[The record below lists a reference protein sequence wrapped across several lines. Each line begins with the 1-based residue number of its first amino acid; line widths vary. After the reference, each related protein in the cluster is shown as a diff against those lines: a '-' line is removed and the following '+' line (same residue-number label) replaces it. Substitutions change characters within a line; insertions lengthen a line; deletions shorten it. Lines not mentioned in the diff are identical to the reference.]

1 MLKPLRESKKVQGAP
16 LYFHNVI
23 AEVEHSVGEK
33 EHVFNGD

>member
-23 AEVEHSVGEK
+23 AEVERSVGEK